1 MVVKIHL
8 QTCATTLARRIYMA
22 TRILLIVFLITIALP
37 AASALAREA
46 TSRYV
51 KDNGYVLVYE

>member
-1 MVVKIHL
+1 
-8 QTCATTLARRIYMA
+8 MA